1 MSAFMNQN
9 LLTVAIF
16 SFSYKNAPTWKELP
30 HGGGFVF
37 DCRGLP
43 NPGREERYKG
53 LTGLD
58 IEVQEYLRNTAQ
70 FEPFFNASVVMVEQ
84 TIAHHQSRGFE
95 HLTVA
100 YGCTGGQ
107 HRSVFCAETL
117 ANHLRSNVSV
127 VLEHRETANWPKK
140 S

>member
-1 MSAFMNQN
+1 MNEN
-9 LLTVAIF
+9 SLTVAIL
-16 SFSYKNAPTWKELP
+16 SFSYKRIPQWEVFP

-43 NPGREERYKG
+43 NPGREECYKQ

-58 IEVQEYLRNTAQ
+58 REVQDYLRNIDQ
-70 FEPFFNASVVMVEQ
+70 FEPFFNASLVMVEQ
-84 TIAHHQSRGFE
+84 TIAHHKKRGFE

-107 HRSVFCAETL
+107 HRSVFCAEGL
-117 ANHLRSNVSV
+117 ANHLRSTVSV
-127 VLEHRETANWPKK
+127 VIEHRESANWPKK